1 MSSYSPPTSNLA
13 IFTKSTFIAPTTAL
27 TQQQADSRYVQYPLS
42 QGSETITQ
50 NFTVMCTTILSGL
63 AEDTH
68 PIYLTSDDSTIATTA
83 FVKGQEYATAASLAD
98 NFTLLN
104 NNINAQVEDLQ
115 TQIDAD
121 VALIN
126 QTFAQVILTESTDV
140 LALNNLVRDVSDNLL
155 IQSEK
160 ENADVLYY
168 RLVFKCSL

>member
-1 MSSYSPPTSNLA
+1 MASYSAPTSNRA
-13 IFTKSTFIAPTTAL
+13 IFSKSTFIAPTTAL
-27 TQQQADSRYVQYPLS
+27 TLQTADARYVQYPHS

-50 NFTVMCTTILSGL
+50 NFTVIGTTILSGL
-63 AEDTH
+63 AEYTN
-68 PIYLTSDDSTIATTA
+68 PIDLASDDSTIATTA
-83 FVKGQEYATAASLAD
+83 FVKGQEYATATSLAD

-140 LALNNLVRDVSDNLL
+140 LALNNLV
-155 IQSEK
+155 
-160 ENADVLYY
+160 
-168 RLVFKCSL
+168 